1 MAMFYRRKSA
11 QSADVFMSGAG
22 GSLWMGGGM
31 ALDALD
37 MLFVVWAFF
46 FQIVLIAHFAV
57 RKLIMS
63 SKFHGGNRLSR
74 W

>member
-1 MAMFYRRKSA
+1 
-11 QSADVFMSGAG
+11 
-22 GSLWMGGGM
+22 MGGGM